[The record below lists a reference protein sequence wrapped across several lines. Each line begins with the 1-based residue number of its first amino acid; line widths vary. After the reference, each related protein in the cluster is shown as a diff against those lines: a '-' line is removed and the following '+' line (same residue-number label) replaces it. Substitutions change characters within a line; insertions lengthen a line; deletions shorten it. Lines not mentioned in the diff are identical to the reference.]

1 MLRKLT
7 IVLCLISFAPAAVSA
22 QGLTAVAA
30 PQAAVAPATEKNM
43 TPVGEINLSL
53 PAERSAALL
62 LAAAETEQ
70 GTATGNSPEQKRESR
85 RAHSWDNFV
94 DVHFGDYRW
103 VWWAG
108 AAAILIGIHV
118 AAAD

>member
-22 QGLTAVAA
+22 QGLTAIAA
-30 PQAAVAPATEKNM
+30 PPAAVLPATEKTM
-43 TPVGEINLSL
+43 PPGQEINLSL
-53 PAERSAALL
+53 PAERSAAVL
-62 LAAAETEQ
+62 LAAAETSQ
-70 GTATGNSPEQKRESR
+70 GAAVGNSPEQKRESR

-94 DVHFGDYRW
+94 EVHFGDYRW

-108 AAAILIGIHV
+108 AAAVLIGIHV
-118 AAAD
+118 AAAN